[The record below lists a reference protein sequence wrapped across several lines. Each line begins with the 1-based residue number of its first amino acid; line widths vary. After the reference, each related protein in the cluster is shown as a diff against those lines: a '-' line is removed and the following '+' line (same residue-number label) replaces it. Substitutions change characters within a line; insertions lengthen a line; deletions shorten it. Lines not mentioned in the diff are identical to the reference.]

1 METKPKIT
9 SVIVEDNNLSESP
22 KKNIVFI
29 DEDEVNKEIK
39 NFMSDFINEEK
50 KKINKE
56 KKDVKILH
64 IHFKL

>member
-50 KKINKE
+50 KKLIKK

>member
-39 NFMSDFINEEK
+39 NFMSDYINEEK

-56 KKDVKILH
+56 KKRK
-64 IHFKL
+64 

>member
-56 KKDVKILH
+56 KKRT
-64 IHFKL
+64 